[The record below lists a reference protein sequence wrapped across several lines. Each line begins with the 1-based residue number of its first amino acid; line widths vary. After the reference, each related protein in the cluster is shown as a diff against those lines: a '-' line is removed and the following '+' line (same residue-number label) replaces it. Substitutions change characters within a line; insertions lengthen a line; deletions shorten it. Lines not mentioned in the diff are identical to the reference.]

1 MDGRF
6 YRGLP
11 QVCIKDA
18 IFQPSTSFNHATEL
32 MQMFQAKPEVVKPV
46 LIITKNGGAATPSN
60 MRGTSQQFWLI
71 NFQKAAYRSANHLV
85 EKINCILWWSI

>member
-46 LIITKNGGAATPSN
+46 LIITKNGGADHTIQHERNITA
-60 MRGTSQQFWLI
+60 
-71 NFQKAAYRSANHLV
+71 
-85 EKINCILWWSI
+85 ILAH